1 MKFGFYRKNDSNKEI
16 IMTQTAEDMHQ
27 AVQFFAAMKGL
38 PVEQFLE
45 IFAVTNIK
53 SRLR

>member
-1 MKFGFYRKNDSNKEI
+1 MKFGFYRNNDPNKEI
-16 IMTQTAEDMHQ
+16 IMTQIAETMPQ

-38 PVEQFLE
+38 SVEQFLE
-45 IFAVTNIK
+45 IFSVTNIK

>member
-1 MKFGFYRKNDSNKEI
+1 MKFGFYRKNDPNKEI
-16 IMTQTAEDMHQ
+16 IMIQTAEDMQQ

-38 PVEQFLE
+38 KVEQFLE
-45 IFAVTNIK
+45 IFAVTNLK